1 MLPDQGQRGCKVTH
15 PSTHLDKNQNTH
27 LKNFFHWTIH
37 YPNIFLLYCL
47 AIPKYWWY
55 IISKNGISSSSYNS
69 VSHWSCACFYFY
81 FIWFLLMINFQHPTV
96 TEVVGWAGSLKGYC
110 FLNGEPHAPSNYIY
124 CLLTAAPHLIKG
136 ISWRKKLEI
145 FGNFLRAVFVI
156 FGEQIKNKK
165 FPSHL
170 HIFSDY
176 FSRSTRQNLYFR
188 CPLQIF
194 IISF

>member
-1 MLPDQGQRGCKVTH
+1 MLLGLRFSFGKRKSISYRKNIENKLVSNNLKDIRKKGCSLLSQYYHVIPVHIDIPITQHALMLPDQGQRGCKVTH

-69 VSHWSCACFYFY
+69 VSHWSCACFYFS

-96 TEVVGWAGSLKGYC
+96 TKVVG
-110 FLNGEPHAPSNYIY
+110 
-124 CLLTAAPHLIKG
+124 
-136 ISWRKKLEI
+136 
-145 FGNFLRAVFVI
+145 
-156 FGEQIKNKK
+156 
-165 FPSHL
+165 
-170 HIFSDY
+170 
-176 FSRSTRQNLYFR
+176 
-188 CPLQIF
+188 
-194 IISF
+194 